1 MEGTTHSFGSWSTIS
16 VGFLR
21 LCFILVNNL
30 YCIPTYIIWMYILWP
45 IQIVNPKLYWK
56 IEGHMFHFLLA
67 MVSLWCDSAGYR
79 ILEAGD
85 DISECLDKR
94 TLIIANHQSTG
105 DVPMLFS
112 CYNVRKGVLPNVM
125 WIMDSLFKYTNFG
138 AVSYLHQDFFIKSG
152 KQHREKALHDLS
164 THLSNKYIPLN
175 RNWLVLF
182 PEGGFLRK
190 RKAIS
195 HKYAEQNNF
204 PKLENVSLPRVGALN
219 IIMNAV
225 GPKSTTNN
233 NCKNYSCNRTELGP
247 TQISYVLDI
256 TIAYPKGIP
265 IDLSHIVFGHRTPC
279 ETVFFYR
286 LYRSSEVP
294 EESDAMR
301 DWLFKRW
308 VEKERMLQSY
318 YDTGEM
324 STEFSRTKVYKPKLV
339 VQDNLRFLILHLFFV
354 ISSYVHVRM
363 FFAVYYSCMH
373 YLVY

>member
-1 MEGTTHSFGSWSTIS
+1 MEGTTHSFRSWSTIS

-138 AVSYLHQDFFIKSG
+138 AVSYLHQDFF
-152 KQHREKALHDLS
+152 
-164 THLSNKYIPLN
+164 Y
-175 RNWLVLF
+175 
-182 PEGGFLRK
+182 
-190 RKAIS
+190 
-195 HKYAEQNNF
+195 
-204 PKLENVSLPRVGALN
+204 
-219 IIMNAV
+219 
-225 GPKSTTNN
+225 
-233 NCKNYSCNRTELGP
+233 
-247 TQISYVLDI
+247 
-256 TIAYPKGIP
+256 
-265 IDLSHIVFGHRTPC
+265 
-279 ETVFFYR
+279 
-286 LYRSSEVP
+286 
-294 EESDAMR
+294 
-301 DWLFKRW
+301 
-308 VEKERMLQSY
+308 
-318 YDTGEM
+318 
-324 STEFSRTKVYKPKLV
+324 
-339 VQDNLRFLILHLFFV
+339 
-354 ISSYVHVRM
+354 
-363 FFAVYYSCMH
+363 
-373 YLVY
+373 